1 MINLFGLT
9 AKELS
14 KQLIT
19 SWIFFGQNW
28 SAQIAGSSKIVPHAD
43 EVEHKD
49 SSILLAAASH
59 FFPGEDCSGVVKR
72 SRLEIL
78 PSWPAAKETE

>member
-1 MINLFGLT
+1 LFGLT
-9 AKELS
+9 VKELS
-14 KQLIT
+14 NQLIT
-19 SWIFFGQNW
+19 SWIFFVQSW
-28 SAQIAGSSKIVPHAD
+28 SGQIAGSSKIVPHTD

-59 FFPGEDCSGVVKR
+59 FFPGEDCSGVVKH

-78 PSWPAAKETE
+78 TSWPAAKETE